1 MGFPL
6 DPCHARS
13 SMKILIAMDKFK
25 GSLTATQAGEAVA
38 RALRPLPCDLCPI
51 ADGGEGTCEV
61 IVTATGGRWQEMV
74 LNDAIGRP
82 ATARYGLCPNGD
94 AVMEMSAASGLA
106 QVADQPLT
114 PHRASTHGT
123 GTMMRNAMD
132 LGARR
137 IIIGI
142 GGSATNDGGIG
153 MAQALGY
160 RFLDDKGEEIM
171 SLPEHFE
178 SVARIEPGSL
188 KMPEILVACDVDN
201 PLLGERGATQVYGP
215 QKGVTDHAFF
225 EARLRKLAD
234 LIQRDLGSDHRD
246 EPGAGAAGGLGFGLM
261 SFCNARLVSGFDLI
275 AEVTGLES
283 RMTTATLVVTG
294 EGRVDSQTLFGKG
307 PAGVA
312 EMARKRGLPVIAVAG
327 AVEDSPAVQ
336 AKFDETYAI
345 KPETMPLAEAMQRGA
360 ELIEETVVR
369 HADRFRELAA
379 ASPG

>member
-1 MGFPL
+1 
-6 DPCHARS
+6 
-13 SMKILIAMDKFK
+13 MKILIAMDKFK

-38 RALRPLPCDLCPI
+38 RGLHPLPCDLCPI
-51 ADGGEGTCEV
+51 ADGGEGTCEA
-61 IVTATGGRWQEMV
+61 IITATGGRWQEV
-74 LNDAIGRP
+74 ELNDAIGRP
-82 ATARYGLCPNGD
+82 ATARYGVCPNGD

-123 GTMMRNAMD
+123 GIMMRNAMD

-160 RFLDDKGEEIM
+160 RFLDDKGEEVT

-178 SVARIEPGSL
+178 KVASIERSTL
-188 KMPEILVACDVDN
+188 AMPEILVACDVDN
-201 PLLGERGATQVYGP
+201 PLLGERGTTRVYGP
-215 QKGVTDHAFF
+215 QKGVTDHALF
-225 EARLRKLAD
+225 EARLQKLAD
-234 LIQRDLGSDHRD
+234 FILRDLGMDHRD

-275 AEVTGLES
+275 AEVTGLEG
-283 RMTTATLVVTG
+283 RMAQATLVVTG

-312 EMARKRGLPVIAVAG
+312 EMARKRRLPVIAVAG
-327 AVEDSPAVQ
+327 AVEDSPAVR
-336 AKFDETYAI
+336 AKFDEAYAI

-379 ASPG
+379 ASPA

>member
-1 MGFPL
+1 
-6 DPCHARS
+6 
-13 SMKILIAMDKFK
+13 MKILIAMDKFK

-38 RALRPLPCDLCPI
+38 RGLHPLPCDLCPI
-51 ADGGEGTCEV
+51 ADGGEGTCEA
-61 IVTATGGRWQEMV
+61 IVTATGGRWQEV
-74 LNDAIGRP
+74 ELNDAIGRP
-82 ATARYGLCPNGD
+82 ATARYGVCPNGD

-114 PHRASTHGT
+114 PQRASTHGT

-160 RFLDDKGEEIM
+160 RFLDDKGEQVT

-178 SVARIEPGSL
+178 KVASIEPGSL

-201 PLLGERGATQVYGP
+201 PLLGERGATLVYGP

-225 EARLRKLAD
+225 EARLQKLAD
-234 LIQRDLGSDHRD
+234 LILRDLGLDHRD

-275 AEVTGLES
+275 AEVTGLEG
-283 RMTTATLVVTG
+283 RMAQATLVVTG

-327 AVEDSPAVQ
+327 AVEDSPAVR
-336 AKFDETYAI
+336 AKFDEAYAV
-345 KPETMPLAEAMQRGA
+345 KPETMPLAEAMRRGA

-379 ASPG
+379 ASPA